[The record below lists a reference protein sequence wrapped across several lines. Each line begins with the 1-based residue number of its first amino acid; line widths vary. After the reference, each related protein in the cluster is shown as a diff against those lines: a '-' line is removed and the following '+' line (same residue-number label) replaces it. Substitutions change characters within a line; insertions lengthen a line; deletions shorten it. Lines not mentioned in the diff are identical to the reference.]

1 MEYLNGP
8 LDHSHLQNRT
18 AGSTHAMN
26 APDSLM
32 GSAGVIRKYDLL
44 QKSYP
49 GTAHG
54 GFEAFNKNTMIIMK
68 FRPIYLKLYIR
79 LKMEDQ

>member
-18 AGSTHAMN
+18 AGPTHAMN

-32 GSAGVIRKYDLL
+32 GSARVIRKYDLL

-54 GFEAFNKNTMIIMK
+54 AFDTMIIMK
-68 FRPIYLKLYIR
+68 FRPIYLILYLR
-79 LKMEDQ
+79 QKMEDQ